1 MSFLLIGN
9 DRKIYTK
16 NSLVDNKRFDLNDNY
31 INKITFINRKL
42 CSMCMYVSDKLQ
54 ISLKRNI
61 FF

>member
-31 INKITFINRKL
+31 NRGYSEKVIQLIDGTFLFTNPTIL
-42 CSMCMYVSDKLQ
+42 
-54 ISLKRNI
+54 
-61 FF
+61 